1 MRFILLKIVVMA
13 AVLVAM
19 SLPFFPSKFRF
30 SLASVSYNEEH
41 RWRNILFVAESAL
54 LSSVLLCIASVLKQM
69 YVRFFNLEF
78 MRKLLD
84 GVSARNNY
92 MVQVIVILLAN
103 LIVCAVFFIAKK
115 IFRDFLDRKFF
126 EQENDKA
133 NREKTKKKKVG
144 KSVTDQPDR
153 SEKRLRLLRKK
164 SVLVFDRKELSEN
177 GEIVVSDYSSVKEE
191 AADSDKERKNTDSSE
206 EEPKSI
212 VEWLRFILKKAVGLF
227 YIEQEN
233 YEYVKT
239 GTFRW
244 AKELKIFLLI
254 ISAIYLLACLLMML
268 PVCFPLPKE
277 SWLNKAAL
285 WLINNVYMYPT
296 LSVVFLYE
304 VLWFVDGKHK
314 EPEKAEKLNVSVI
327 GRNSGPTETDY
338 EEIKSA
344 LLDKYSA
351 KYNIKNFD
359 ASVMSGKSAY
369 NIAEKNAA
377 IQNIAKSIRSAKG
390 FVNNDYIQ
398 SIEYMLDR
406 KHVLFDS
413 SLYSA
418 LGEYIVHYLLITLSF
433 GKRVLFICKD
443 KKEIENSISYLERSF
458 RQITKTPC
466 VFWRFGTSEKLH
478 EGKNPDIL
486 FLTPEQFLG
495 KNLFVDGKSFFEE
508 LTDVFVLDA
517 DKILN
522 ANNYY
527 CLIMAK
533 KLAGAT
539 QRDFVRRTNSGVRY
553 RFFSNGH
560 IQSVNNSLRQFF
572 NLEDEPLES
581 FHSFGLAS
589 KTDVFIWR
597 TGLSSTLYVDNG
609 ANQVALEVQIA
620 KDASNFGVP
629 NISLISDTAVY
640 SSQLNEIQ
648 GMTLNSCNLSEYPI
662 GYVVVADDCFN
673 LPNAIYN
680 YSRFSGRKSSV
691 LHVVSKP
698 YLLRDYFISKAEDYV
713 SHFELIGQ
721 TMSEHAEPTR
731 ASIIVL
737 LCDAVNGI
745 EKDEFV
751 RRAKEFLVSSTDEV
765 SDLEGCIKLCYK
777 TAFNT
782 DDDYEPRY
790 NLKKIRN
797 AEHEMKTY
805 VYIKD
810 SEKMFEN
817 LLESTGTVRI
827 EYTNTQS
834 FENTSVFKNEI
845 VQHFIPG
852 QAITRNNR
860 SYTIKDVVVD
870 RGVLILDDTG
880 PSVNV
885 PSEYIQTR
893 LYSVN
898 EAELAH
904 RYGHDYRTKNNVVNH
919 LGMYVYDA
927 DITVD
932 TVGYYS
938 VENAVQTVDL
948 VKPNFAKYIHIGD
961 DRTLSE
967 KIRRNIK
974 TKILAVELDM
984 NEECTPHTTYLL
996 SVILNE
1002 FMKTVFPHQYRCISV
1017 CPIFEDGVDED
1028 AFFAEEAAIRDLYP
1042 RLSGDFLKSKLDSD
1056 FKEETGAKEN
1066 EKSKEPNEKGKLR
1079 LAIIEDVQGGNGVVE
1094 TLVDGN
1100 GIMVTNLLHTVAD
1113 FLAWIRSSEN
1123 SLCAYLRYGY
1133 EEIPSVFDVERLE
1146 HIVRQFR
1153 HEIER
1158 SELVRLYDKN
1168 TCFFCRCALNSEQSV
1183 QLEDNRIICEKCC
1196 ESSVNTFEELDECF
1210 AEVISSIKAGTSVA
1224 DTFPDDI
1231 SVDFVSTEEIKKRFP
1246 QEKIVPLGFSNNV
1259 KRCIY
1264 VEYGL
1269 PRVSVYSVLSQMI
1282 TEIWQ
1287 DCNVLNNGDDL
1298 FEAQPVMVEL
1308 QTLYALKKFPEAEAF
1323 EKLNET
1329 NEAFN
1334 ELKKLLDENGS
1345 QDTFSYFLNVA
1356 GKKTHGKDS
1365 VQTDDE
1371 DDISFIAERDPA
1383 SLPRFYFNLLNEDE
1397 KAIYNQLYNAINS
1410 FLPSTGALV
1419 KDIDDTRCTEIL
1431 NMVIMDNPNIYWCC
1445 NPPAAISVESG
1456 GLVKNVIFKYCMSAA
1471 EVKRRNKKIEKA
1483 VKPFVTGI
1491 KESMSDYE
1499 VALLAHENII
1509 KLIDYDSIGLDI
1521 QEKDSERHNKPDNLR
1536 SIYGVFVEE
1545 KAVCAGYARAY
1556 QYLLNRMGI
1565 ECTYVKG
1572 QCLDGEWHAWNIVRL
1587 EGDYYYVD
1595 VTFDDRSNTDERKN
1609 SNAGIS
1615 YDYFCITTEELLKS
1629 RNISKAD
1636 LYPVCTATKCNYFV
1650 RSKNYFREYD
1660 AQQIGKNILSA
1671 IKAGKTEIALK
1682 AENEKVLS
1690 AITKRLVENR
1700 GIYDLLN
1707 SIDSNHTLNSYSY
1720 YINEELNILH
1730 ILINR

>member
-1 MRFILLKIVVMA
+1 MRFLLLKIVIMA

-19 SLPFFPSKFRF
+19 SLPFFPSKFKF

-41 RWRNILFVAESAL
+41 RWKNILFVAESAL
-54 LSSVLLCIASVLKQM
+54 LSSVLLCIASILKQL
-69 YVRFFNLEF
+69 YVRFFKLEF
-78 MRKLLD
+78 IQKLID
-84 GVSARNNY
+84 GASVRNNY
-92 MVQVIVILLAN
+92 IIQVIVILLAN
-103 LIVCAVFFIAKK
+103 LVVCVVFFVVKK
-115 IFRDFLDRKFF
+115 LFRDFLDKKFF
-126 EQENDKA
+126 EHQSGKTNT
-133 NREKTKKKKVG
+133 NKTKKKKVA
-144 KSVTDQPDR
+144 KAVTDQPDR
-153 SEKRLRLLRKK
+153 SEKRLRILRKK
-164 SVLVFDRKELSEN
+164 SVLVFDRESSLEN
-177 GEIVVSDYSSVKEE
+177 EEIIVSDYLSAGEE
-191 AADSDKERKNTDSSE
+191 NGSDKATQNINASE
-206 EEPKSI
+206 EEPKSF
-212 VEWLRFILKKAVGLF
+212 VEWIRFILKKAVGLF
-227 YIEQEN
+227 YNENEN

-254 ISAIYLLACLLMML
+254 VSAIYLVAGLLML
-268 PVCFPLPKE
+268 IPVCFPLPQDL
-277 SWLNKAAL
+277 WLNKLAL
-285 WLINNVYMYPT
+285 WLVNNIYLYPM
-296 LSVVFLYE
+296 LSLVFLYE

-327 GRNSGPTETDY
+327 GRNNGPTETDY
-338 EEIKSA
+338 EEIKSS

-359 ASVMSGKSAY
+359 ASVMTGKSAY

-377 IQNIAKSIRSAKG
+377 IQNIAKSIRSARG

-398 SIEYMLDR
+398 SIEYMLDG

-433 GKRVLFICKD
+433 GKRALFICKN

-466 VFWRFGTSEKLH
+466 VFWRFGTSEKLR
-478 EGKNPDIL
+478 EGKKPDVL
-486 FLTPEQFLG
+486 FLTPEQFLE
-495 KNLFVDGKSFFEE
+495 KSLFVDGKAFFEE

-527 CLIMAK
+527 CLIIAK

-539 QRDFVRRTNSGVRY
+539 KQNFAHQTNSVVRY

-560 IQSVNNSLRQFF
+560 IQSVSNSLRQFF

-589 KTDVFIWR
+589 KTDVFIWH
-597 TGLSSTLYVDNG
+597 TGLASTLYVDNG

-640 SSQLNEIQ
+640 SSQINEIQ
-648 GMTLNSCNLSEYPI
+648 GMTLNSCNLSGYPV
-662 GYVVVADDCFN
+662 GYVVVADDSFN

-698 YLLRDYFISKAEDYV
+698 YLLRDYFTSKAEDYV

-721 TMSEHAEPTR
+721 TMSEHAEPAR
-731 ASIIVL
+731 ASIILL

-745 EKDEFV
+745 EKDEFEK
-751 RRAKEFLVSSTDEV
+751 RAIEFLASPTDEA
-765 SDLEGCIKLCYK
+765 SDLESCIKLCYK
-777 TAFNT
+777 TAFDT

-790 NLKKIRN
+790 SLRKIRN
-797 AEHEMKTY
+797 AEHQVKTY

-827 EYTNTQS
+827 EYTNSQS
-834 FENTSVFKNEI
+834 FESTSIFKKET

-860 SYTIKDVVVD
+860 SYTIKDVMVD
-870 RGVLILDDTG
+870 RGVIILDDTG
-880 PSVNV
+880 SSVNV

-893 LYSVN
+893 LYSIN

-904 RYGHDYRTKNNVVNH
+904 RYGHDYRTKNSVVNR

-927 DITVD
+927 DVTVD

-948 VKPNFAKYIHIGD
+948 VKPNFAKYIPIGD
-961 DRTLSE
+961 DRELSE
-967 KIRRNIK
+967 KIRRNIR
-974 TKILAVELDM
+974 TKLLVLELDM
-984 NEECTPHTTYLL
+984 NEKCTPQTTYLL

-1002 FMKTVFPHQYRCISV
+1002 FMKTVFPQQYRCVSV
-1017 CPIFEDGVDED
+1017 CPVFEDDVDED
-1028 AFFAEEAAIRDLYP
+1028 KFFAEETAIRDLYP
-1042 RLSGDFLKSKLDSD
+1042 RLSDDFLKSKLDSD
-1056 FKEETGAKEN
+1056 FKEEADSRGKEP
-1066 EKSKEPNEKGKLR
+1066 SKESTEKGKLR
-1079 LAIIEDVQGGNGVVE
+1079 LVIIEDVQGGNGVVE

-1113 FLAWIRSSEN
+1113 FLAWIQSSEN
-1123 SLCAYLRYGY
+1123 SSCAYLRYGY
-1133 EEIPSVFDVERLE
+1133 EEMPSVFDVERLE
-1146 HIVRQFR
+1146 HIVRQFH

-1168 TCFFCRCALNSEQSV
+1168 TCFFCCCALNSEQSV

-1210 AEVISSIKAGTSVA
+1210 AEVLSSIKAGTSAA

-1231 SVDFVSTEEIKKRFP
+1231 SVDFVSTEEIKKRFS
-1246 QEKIVPLGFSNNV
+1246 QKKLTPLGYSNKV
-1259 KRCIY
+1259 KRRIY

-1269 PRVSVYSVLSQMI
+1269 PRVSVYSVLSQMT

-1287 DCNVLNNGDDL
+1287 DCNVLNDGDDL
-1298 FEAQPVMVEL
+1298 FEAHPIMVEL

-1329 NEAFN
+1329 NEAVN
-1334 ELKKLLDENGS
+1334 ELKKILDERGS
-1345 QDTFSYFLNVA
+1345 QDTFAYFLEVA
-1356 GKKTHGKDS
+1356 GKKTQGNDGG
-1365 VQTDDE
+1365 QTDGE

-1383 SLPRFYFNLLNEDE
+1383 SLPRFYFNLLNDDE
-1397 KAIYNQLYNAINS
+1397 KAVYDQLYNAISS
-1410 FLPSTGALV
+1410 FAQSTGALV

-1445 NPPAAISVESG
+1445 NPPAAISVESS
-1456 GLVKNVIFKYCMSAA
+1456 GLVKNVIFKYCMSGA

-1556 QYLLNRMGI
+1556 QYLLNRLGI
-1565 ECTYVKG
+1565 ECAYVKG

-1609 SNAGIS
+1609 SKAGVS
-1615 YDYFCITTEELLKS
+1615 YDYFCITTAELLKS

-1660 AQQIGKNILSA
+1660 AQHIGKNILSA

-1700 GIYDLLN
+1700 GIYDLLS

-1730 ILINR
+1730 ILINQ